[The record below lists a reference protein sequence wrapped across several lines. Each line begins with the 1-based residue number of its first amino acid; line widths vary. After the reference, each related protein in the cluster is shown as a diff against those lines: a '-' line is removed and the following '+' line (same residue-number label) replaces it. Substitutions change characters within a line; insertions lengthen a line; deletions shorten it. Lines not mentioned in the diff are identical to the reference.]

1 MKKLNKVLSVIICII
16 MLASVMPTFALAG
29 TGISVGDYI
38 VMGMYNDEPII
49 WRCISADEN
58 GQLMLADK
66 ILSLK
71 AFDASG
77 DDLTGSHARGDE
89 GYRAIAGSNYWADSN
104 IRTWLNSD
112 AAAGN
117 IVWPCGNAPVTDEV
131 TRFQNYYETE
141 AGFLTNFSIDERKL
155 IKSVSQKSILDA
167 QEYTDMSSYGTE
179 AFKYNIAMSDV
190 MQNYDA
196 AYSETVT
203 DKVFLLDVVQ
213 LNALV
218 INLGTDYAKGIVSD
232 SAIAYTDSFK
242 ENGLTY
248 GAEWTWWLRTPV
260 TEDVCHSTYVR
271 CVYSNGTEVG
281 LDYAKQSF
289 HGIRPAFYLDT
300 VNANIVL
307 GEGTESSPYEL
318 NSVPTAIS
326 EYGATVSK
334 YHENIINV
342 SGNVGTENAGKN
354 ATIVLIPKASYT
366 TLLTAKH
373 ITNATVADDGSYNA
387 KFKAVIGEDDV
398 LIVKINGTESVYSL
412 TAPKDAGE
420 ELVELDISLDEN
432 NKVNVNLK
440 NKYIDATTAKLIMAA
455 YTDSRLENARVIDF
469 ELAFGENGEIQSYIS
484 ESAVEGTEVKVFLWN
499 NFVDMKPLSKEE
511 CKPIPEIAE
520 VSE

>member
-203 DKVFLLDVVQ
+203 DKVF
-213 LNALV
+213 
-218 INLGTDYAKGIVSD
+218 
-232 SAIAYTDSFK
+232 
-242 ENGLTY
+242 
-248 GAEWTWWLRTPV
+248 
-260 TEDVCHSTYVR
+260 
-271 CVYSNGTEVG
+271 
-281 LDYAKQSF
+281 
-289 HGIRPAFYLDT
+289 
-300 VNANIVL
+300 
-307 GEGTESSPYEL
+307 
-318 NSVPTAIS
+318 
-326 EYGATVSK
+326 
-334 YHENIINV
+334 
-342 SGNVGTENAGKN
+342 
-354 ATIVLIPKASYT
+354 
-366 TLLTAKH
+366 
-373 ITNATVADDGSYNA
+373 
-387 KFKAVIGEDDV
+387 
-398 LIVKINGTESVYSL
+398 
-412 TAPKDAGE
+412 
-420 ELVELDISLDEN
+420 
-432 NKVNVNLK
+432 
-440 NKYIDATTAKLIMAA
+440 
-455 YTDSRLENARVIDF
+455 
-469 ELAFGENGEIQSYIS
+469 
-484 ESAVEGTEVKVFLWN
+484 
-499 NFVDMKPLSKEE
+499 
-511 CKPIPEIAE
+511 
-520 VSE
+520 